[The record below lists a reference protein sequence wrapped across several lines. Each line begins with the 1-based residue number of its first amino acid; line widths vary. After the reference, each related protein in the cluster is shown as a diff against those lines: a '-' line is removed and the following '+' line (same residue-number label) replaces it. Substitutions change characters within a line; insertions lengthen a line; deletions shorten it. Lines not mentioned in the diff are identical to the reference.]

1 MALLAVTQGRPVGV
15 DLEHHRPLPGRERLA
30 ARFFSAPE
38 QAALAS
44 VPDGDEAAATF
55 LRCWTRKEAYVKAL
69 GVGVFHDLEG
79 FAVTCLAH
87 EAPAL
92 TWSRADP
99 DAPRHWSLAAPDVDP
114 ATWRPSP
121 RQGRCAWSSGSGR
134 RSPDWHSREVPM
146 RQCSEP
152 ARPPKAKP

>member
-99 DAPRHWSLAAPDVDP
+99 DAPRHWSLAAPDV
-114 ATWRPSP
+114 
-121 RQGRCAWSSGSGR
+121 GR
-134 RSPDWHSREVPM
+134 RLCGGHRH
-146 RQCSEP
+146 
-152 ARPPKAKP
+152 ARAVAPGAADLGAGVRTGTRGKCQ